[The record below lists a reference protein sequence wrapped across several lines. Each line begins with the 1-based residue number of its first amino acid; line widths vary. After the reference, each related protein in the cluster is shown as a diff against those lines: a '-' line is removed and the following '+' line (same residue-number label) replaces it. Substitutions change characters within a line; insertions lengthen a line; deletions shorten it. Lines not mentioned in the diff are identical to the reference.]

1 MNISQQYKCIFIHVN
16 KTAGRSVSTTIF
28 GDIKEHLTSKELFD
42 LYDTNPTEER
52 LKIITILLNKILNV
66 KNLYLHLVIK
76 IILEKKY
83 ILITN

>member
-52 LKIITILLNKILNV
+52 LKII
-66 KNLYLHLVIK
+66 KNSNYLESLH
-76 IILEKKY
+76 
-83 ILITN
+83 NHWG